1 MYMKN
6 KFAENIAQLRKEQG
20 LTQKELAEKLGV
32 ITRTVS
38 HWETGGQECSLDM
51 LIKIACFFS
60 VTTDELLGIE

>member
-1 MYMKN
+1 MKN
-6 KFAENIAQLRKEQG
+6 KFAENIAQLRKEQR

-38 HWETGGQECSLDM
+38 YWETGGQECSLDM
-51 LIKIACFFS
+51 LIKIARFFS